1 MVHNQPKSNL
11 LNKPKSDAQ
20 TNNPSTA
27 CFWFALPPKFV
38 FLIPYSFS
46 SLFFNDFWYPLSC
59 LKTMLS
65 LSSPHV
71 MLSLSTC
78 FSVVLLLLF
87 IWFMTCL
94 LNRFEVHIRHISFLF
109 FAYLTCFVLHMSL
122 FYWSSISQ
130 FMIRFNSRSG
140 K

>member
-38 FLIPYSFS
+38 FFN
-46 SLFFNDFWYPLSC
+46 SLFFLFSTVFQWLLVPFYLVWRHC
-59 LKTMLS
+59 FLS

-71 MLSLSTC
+71 MHLSTC

-87 IWFMTCL
+87 VWFMTWI
-94 LNRFEVHIRHISFLF
+94 LNHFEVHIRHTSFLF
-109 FAYLTCFVLHMSL
+109 FAYVTFLIYKCRIFIDHLSH
-122 FYWSSISQ
+122 
-130 FMIRFNSRSG
+130 NSW
-140 K
+140 